1 MTGNVFN
8 AAIRIPRNFRVVFHN
23 LFVITFEVDIIAEQK
38 QALLVTI
45 FCFLKL
51 SLPSTLFTAPLSY
64 RCSGVPG
71 KKCKIVRSG
80 SLLVRDVG
88 VKVKLL

>member
-8 AAIRIPRNFRVVFHN
+8 AAIRIPGNFGVVFHN

-51 SLPSTLFTAPLSY
+51 IAFNSFHCTPVIPLFWRPW
-64 RCSGVPG
+64 
-71 KKCKIVRSG
+71 KKV
-80 SLLVRDVG
+80 
-88 VKVKLL
+88 